1 MFQGGEAVDRV
12 SLSIQQ
18 ALGLKPVS
26 EHSFSMVS
34 WTYLTYLSPLC
45 DLGHVSYL
53 LYACFLISSCV

>member
-1 MFQGGEAVDRV
+1 MDRV

-26 EHSFSMVS
+26 EHSFSMVN

-53 LYACFLISSCV
+53 LYACFLLSSCV